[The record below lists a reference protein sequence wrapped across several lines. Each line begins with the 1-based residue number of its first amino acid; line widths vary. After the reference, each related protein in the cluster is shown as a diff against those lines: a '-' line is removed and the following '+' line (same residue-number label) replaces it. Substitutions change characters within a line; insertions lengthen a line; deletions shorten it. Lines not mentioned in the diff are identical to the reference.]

1 MSRDLSIQ
9 KNTLEPTS
17 LCNKDTEAYQSHVS
31 PLKDNCN
38 TTLIVENYAL
48 VTRNARNI
56 KTFIVLLLL
65 TSSKYI
71 YCFRFES
78 TLEL

>member
-9 KNTLEPTS
+9 KNTLELTS
-17 LCNKDTEAYQSHVS
+17 LYIKDTEAYHSRVS

-48 VTRNARNI
+48 ITPGIVNR
-56 KTFIVLLLL
+56 TFENRTQSNSI
-65 TSSKYI
+65 
-71 YCFRFES
+71 
-78 TLEL
+78 ELNPWIEFD

>member
-9 KNTLEPTS
+9 KNTLELTS
-17 LCNKDTEAYQSHVS
+17 LYNKDTEAYHSRVS

-48 VTRNARNI
+48 VTVEMPEILRR
-56 KTFIVLLLL
+56 L
-65 TSSKYI
+65 SCSY
-71 YCFRFES
+71 Y
-78 TLEL
+78 

>member
-9 KNTLEPTS
+9 KNTLELTS
-17 LCNKDTEAYQSHVS
+17 LYNKDTEAYQSHVS

-48 VTRNARNI
+48 VTVEMPEILRRLSRYYYWRVVNI
-56 KTFIVLLLL
+56 FIVLNLKVL
-65 TSSKYI
+65 
-71 YCFRFES
+71 
-78 TLEL
+78 

>member
-9 KNTLEPTS
+9 KNTLELTS
-17 LCNKDTEAYQSHVS
+17 LYNKDTEAYQSHVS

-48 VTRNARNI
+48 VTVEMPEILRRLSCYYYRRVVNI
-56 KTFIVLLLL
+56 FIVLD
-65 TSSKYI
+65 
-71 YCFRFES
+71 
-78 TLEL
+78 LEVL